1 MSWLVILKVSLV
13 LALALVAVAMFRRRS
28 AAIRHA
34 LLQTALIAALLIPVL
49 SQVLPGWQALPQPV
63 ASTPAPIHEPPAAV
77 RTERTAQAAA
87 VPITIAARE
96 PVAPPVNWG
105 DRLMSLWLIGVAALL
120 AIFAAR
126 VIAMEI
132 AVRRARPLTDRHW
145 LDIADAASSRLGV
158 RARVELRCWRAKKM
172 PAAWGVMRP
181 VILLPRDCDDW
192 PEARRRSVIAHEM
205 AHVARRD
212 VAVLALANLACAL
225 HWFNPLVW
233 ILRRRLVIECE
244 HASDDLALAGGNA
257 AVDYA
262 DHLLETAAAYRK
274 RPQVAPVMAAR
285 SHLEERIM
293 AILDND
299 QNRRRASTRLRLT
312 LAAVAATLLVPLSAL
327 TWAGGHDGS
336 SGAHEHM
343 HNHSDSAHF
352 AAHLEA
358 MGVDPADTD
367 ALIAGLTATDPVT
380 RGASAWALGKIEDDR
395 VIDPL
400 IQAGYDVDP
409 IVRQWAVRS
418 LSGRSAPR
426 IADLYAN
433 RLQQDNDPEVRQ
445 WAARSF
451 YTHADDVSTQP
462 LIAALDDENAEVRE
476 WAARMLA
483 SSTDSRVQ
491 PALVNRLAV
500 ETDDAVSE
508 WIVRS
513 LAAEG
518 MGVEALVGAMNSQ
531 NAEVRQ
537 WAVRSLH
544 GSRDERAADAL
555 ITMLNDPDDEV
566 REWSVRGLA
575 GARDDRSVD
584 ALIRMLNDR
593 NDEIREWS
601 VRGLAGNRDDRA
613 VDALIAMLND
623 RNDDV
628 REWSVRGLGV
638 CGNVRAVG
646 ALEAMRQDPNAEVAE
661 WAGRSLDEIDCSEP
675 EFDL

>member
-13 LALALVAVAMFRRRS
+13 LTVALVAVAMLRRRS

-63 ASTPAPIHEPPAAV
+63 ASIPAQIHEPPAAE
-77 RTERTAQAAA
+77 RTERTAPAAA
-87 VPITIAARE
+87 VPTTVAARE
-96 PVAPPVNWG
+96 PVAPPVTWG

-120 AIFAAR
+120 ALIAVR
-126 VIAMEI
+126 VIAMDI

-158 RARVELRCWRAKKM
+158 RARVELRCWRSARM
-172 PAAWGVMRP
+172 PAAWGAIRP
-181 VILLPRDCDDW
+181 VILLPSDCGDW

-244 HASDDLALAGGNA
+244 HASDDLALAGGSE

-262 DHLLETAAAYRK
+262 DHLLETAAAYR
-274 RPQVAPVMAAR
+274 RRTQIAPVMAAR

-312 LAAVAATLLVPLSAL
+312 LAVVAATLLVPLSAL

-336 SGAHEHM
+336 SGAHEHN
-343 HNHSDSAHF
+343 HAHSDSARF
-352 AAHLEA
+352 DTHLEA
-358 MGVDPADTD
+358 IGVDPSDVD

-433 RLQQDNDPEVRQ
+433 RLQDDDAEVRQ
-445 WAARSF
+445 WAVRSF
-451 YTHADDVSTQP
+451 YIHADDVSTQP
-462 LIAALDDENAEVRE
+462 LIGALGDEDAEVRE
-476 WAARMLA
+476 WAVRVLA
-483 SSTDSRVQ
+483 SATDSRVQ
-491 PALVNRLAV
+491 PALVSRLAV

-513 LAAEG
+513 LAADG
-518 MGVEALVGAMNSQ
+518 LGVEALVGALNSQ

-544 GSRDERAADAL
+544 GANDERAVDAL

-584 ALIRMLNDR
+584 ALIAMLNDR

-601 VRGLAGNRDDRA
+601 VRGL
-613 VDALIAMLND
+613 
-623 RNDDV
+623 
-628 REWSVRGLGV
+628 GV
-638 CGNVRAVG
+638 CGNDRAAG
-646 ALEAMRQDPNAEVAE
+646 ALEAMRQDPNPDVAE
-661 WAGRSLDEIDCSEP
+661 WAGRSLDEIDC
-675 EFDL
+675 